1 MDPYTFV
8 YLCATVYMSIIWTL
22 KLFTKGF
29 CSRTEAFVKQTLKKL
44 STEYKEQIK
53 SKIGTRYN
61 ISNAV
66 LGLFSDDPNPNEKYL
81 SALKNAVPAVF
92 KEFFGKYNQIR
103 GNNVDLSSNPML
115 DFNEEFDSNSYYTP
129 DRYYGPDMTTSEIII
144 TTTPFSSTMSYG
156 LRDRFK
162 NKTITKAKSFLEYLS
177 EKNETTDMY
186 VSILENLPLYL
197 TLSFLLARYLI
208 LFIGMSADVM
218 FNCCK
223 IKPELKKDES
233 FTEML
238 NKAISKSQGKEIVDG
253 LDALI
258 KSLDYQSEN
267 RFTSEMKHL
276 KNHNYYYIRNLLTNL
291 KLIENLESQKSQTV
305 SGIFKLE

>member
-1 MDPYTFV
+1 
-8 YLCATVYMSIIWTL
+8 MSIIWTL

-44 STEYKEQIK
+44 STEYKDQIK

-92 KEFFGKYNQIR
+92 KEFFGKYNQLR
-103 GNNVDLSSNPML
+103 GNNLELSPNPML
-115 DFNEEFDSNSYYTP
+115 DFNEEFDSSNYYTP
-129 DRYYGPDMTTSEIII
+129 DRYYGPDITTSEII

-208 LFIGMSADVM
+208 LFIGCSADALSKS
-218 FNCCK
+218 CK
-223 IKPELKKDES
+223 VKPESDKDKS
-233 FTEML
+233 HSEML
-238 NKAISKSQGKEIVDG
+238 NKAISQSQGKEIVDG

-258 KSLDYQSEN
+258 KSLDYQSQN

-276 KNHNYYYIRNLLTNL
+276 KNHNYYYIRNLLSNL
-291 KLIENLESQKSQTV
+291 KLIESESSLKNQIVTRT
-305 SGIFKLE
+305 ILRF